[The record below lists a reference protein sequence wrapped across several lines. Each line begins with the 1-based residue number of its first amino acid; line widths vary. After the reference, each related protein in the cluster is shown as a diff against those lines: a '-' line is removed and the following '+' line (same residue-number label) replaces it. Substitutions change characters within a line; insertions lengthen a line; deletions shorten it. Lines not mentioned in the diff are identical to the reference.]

1 MSDAKVRKWHS
12 LFQEGRMKIH
22 DEGYSSWFDWKSWK
36 KFKKTGASPLMFS
49 QSWIYKVLT
58 EKLSYKKLCAGWVLK
73 MVTDPHEKKKYFTA
87 KSLIIHFT
95 YLKAIIFFTLKSK
108 ILHPACIIKVWQW

>member
-1 MSDAKVRKWHS
+1 MKDIVVDLTEKV
-12 LFQEGRMKIH
+12 E
-22 DEGYSSWFDWKSWK
+22 K

-73 MVTDPHEKKKYFTA
+73 MVTDPHEKKKIFHCKIFNHPLYKPQSNYF
-87 KSLIIHFT
+87 LH
-95 YLKAIIFFTLKSK
+95 LKI
-108 ILHPACIIKVWQW
+108 